1 MEENNMETIVKEVT
15 RTFYYGDEPV
25 EVTSLARID
34 KATNEEVYDEELD
47 EKTIEKCEAIYRKRH
62 HLIEPEAITE
72 FRQKF
77 GITLKELANLLNM
90 VAFELELIEEDG
102 VFPTDEQN
110 LLLKLV
116 IEHPET
122 FKEYW
127 SARSA

>member
-1 MEENNMETIVKEVT
+1 METIVKEVT

-62 HLIEPEAITE
+62 NLIEPEVITE

-90 VAFELELIEEDG
+90 DAFELEFIEEDG
-102 VFPTDEQN
+102 FFPTDEQN
-110 LLLKLV
+110 FLLRSV
-116 IEHPET
+116 IEHPEP

>member
-1 MEENNMETIVKEVT
+1 METIVKEVT
-15 RTFYYGDEPV
+15 RTFYFGDEPV

-34 KATNEEVYDEELD
+34 KATNEDVPDTELD
-47 EKTIEKCEAIYRKRH
+47 EETLRKGEAIYRKRH
-62 HLIEPEAITE
+62 NLIEPEVITE

-90 VAFELELIEEDG
+90 DAFELELIEEDG
-102 VFPTDEQN
+102 FFPTDEQN
-110 LLLKLV
+110 LLLRSV
-116 IEHPET
+116 IEHPEP